1 MIIKGITEGEN
12 FLAQVKAKHNKVKNK
27 NKQPVVGN

>member
-12 FLAQVKAKHNKVKNK
+12 FLAQVKAKHNQVKNK